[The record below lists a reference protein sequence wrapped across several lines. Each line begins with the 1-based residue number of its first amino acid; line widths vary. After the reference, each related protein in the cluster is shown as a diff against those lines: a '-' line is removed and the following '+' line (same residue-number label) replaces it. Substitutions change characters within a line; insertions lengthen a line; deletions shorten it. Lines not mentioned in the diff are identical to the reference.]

1 MITYFLETAENM
13 RKQSLLI
20 TSGVSPARSETRQ
33 SRSWSD
39 GHIEISM
46 DKTTQ
51 VLANAISELEIK
63 AQNME
68 IINDPEEEMAK
79 MQMDNENKDQTG
91 RGSSSPE
98 IDTEKVDET
107 FQGRKSLSKH
117 DSLILKKNYSSGYLT

>member
-1 MITYFLETAENM
+1 LITYFLEAAENM

-68 IINDPEEEMAK
+68 II
-79 MQMDNENKDQTG
+79 KDQTG